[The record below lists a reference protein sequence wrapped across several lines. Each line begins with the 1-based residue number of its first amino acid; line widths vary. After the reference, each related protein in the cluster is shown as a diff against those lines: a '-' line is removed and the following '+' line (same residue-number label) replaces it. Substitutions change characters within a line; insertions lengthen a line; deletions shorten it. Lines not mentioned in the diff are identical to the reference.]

1 MSAAPPIKRQKMSA
15 SNGSSPII
23 GTHNGHFHADEALA
37 VFLLRLLPEYASASL
52 IRTRD
57 PETLATCSIVVD
69 VGGVHDHTAFR
80 YDHHQREFSA
90 TFPGKH
96 TKLSSAGLV
105 WMHYGKRIVSVVTGL
120 EVESPETELLYQKLY
135 DDFVEAFDANDNGIA
150 VYDPAALRAA
160 KILKGLN
167 DKGFS
172 IASVVGRYNYGMSNL
187 RPALSP
193 FGLVSAVPLPPPTR
207 IFTMKPNPAMRHG
220 MSRREWEAQSRW
232 SRPSALPFDS
242 NYWRT

>member
-1 MSAAPPIKRQKMSA
+1 MSAAPPVKRQKMTTST
-15 SNGSSPII
+15 SNPII

-69 VGGVHDHTAFR
+69 VGGVHDHDAFR
-80 YDHHQREFSA
+80 YDHHQREFGT

-120 EVESPETELLYQKLY
+120 DVESAEAELLYQKLY
-135 DDFVEAFDANDNGIA
+135 EDFVEAFDANDNGIA

-160 KILKGLN
+160 KIVKGLN

-172 IASVVGRYNYGMSNL
+172 IASVVGRYNHG
-187 RPALSP
+187 LSYP
-193 FGLVSAVPLPPPTR
+193 QQNSKFST
-207 IFTMKPNPAMRHG
+207 F
-220 MSRREWEAQSRW
+220 W
-232 SRPSALPFDS
+232 
-242 NYWRT
+242 